1 MSSRTPD
8 FLDPWQFADL
18 GKRISGTI
26 LLASFPRLSQ
36 ALADTAGQAE
46 YELKFTRDDKRRA
59 CISGVVTATLTLQCQ
74 RCLGALAWPVH
85 AEINLIAVEGLEEAE
100 RLPETA
106 EPLLLAEAR
115 VRVSDLLEDELLL
128 SLPQVPKHGPGEC
141 ATDNRKSDRLAT
153 GEEAS
158 EEAPNP
164 FAKLAELKT
173 TQSS

>member
-18 GKRISGTI
+18 EKRISGTR

-46 YELKFTRDDKRRA
+46 YELKFSRDEKRRA
-59 CISGVVTATLTLQCQ
+59 CINGFVKATLTLQCQ
-74 RCLGALAWPVH
+74 RCLGLLAWPVH
-85 AEINLIAVEGLEEAE
+85 AEINLIAVAGLEEAE
-100 RLPETA
+100 RLPETV
-106 EPLLLAEAR
+106 EPLLLTEAR
-115 VRVSDLLEDELLL
+115 MCVSDLLEDELLL

-141 ATDNRKSDRLAT
+141 ATDNRKTDRLAT
-153 GEEAS
+153 GEEGSAQT
-158 EEAPNP
+158 PNP

-173 TQSS
+173 TQS